1 MRDYPHAMRMPLAA
15 VVLASALAIAGPVAA
30 TPSAAGPVVP
40 AAERGAP
47 ILSGTYGRL
56 TGGRINLASL
66 RGRVVMV
73 VNTASHCGFTPQ
85 YSALET
91 LWKARRAGGVSVLG
105 VPSRDFNQELPT
117 NGQVA
122 RFCKLNFGVSFPM
135 LRVSKVT
142 GRMAIP
148 LMRGVAAPSWSRQP
162 DWNFNKYLIDR
173 RGRVAMRFPS
183 ATTPDAPE
191 VTRAIN
197 ALLAERG

>member
-1 MRDYPHAMRMPLAA
+1 MRMPLAA